1 MIQDEEEED
10 VVDVILLVVEEDC
23 HKRHEGVLE
32 QPTRRRGLK
41 VTSKRLDGTMNE
53 TLPLKLL
60 GIVVIILN
68 GIAML
73 RIKAELQSK
82 WIVQTAPTGLMDVIE
97 TGTIVILQVR
107 LY

>member
-32 QPTRRRGLK
+32 HTTRRRGLK
-41 VTSKRLDGTMNE
+41 VTKRLDGTMNE

-60 GIVVIILN
+60 GIVVIILK
-68 GIAML
+68 GIVML
-73 RIKAELQSK
+73 RIKAELQWK
-82 WIVQTAPTGLMDVIE
+82 WIVQTAPIGLMDMIE
-97 TGTIVILQVR
+97 TGTIVTLQVR